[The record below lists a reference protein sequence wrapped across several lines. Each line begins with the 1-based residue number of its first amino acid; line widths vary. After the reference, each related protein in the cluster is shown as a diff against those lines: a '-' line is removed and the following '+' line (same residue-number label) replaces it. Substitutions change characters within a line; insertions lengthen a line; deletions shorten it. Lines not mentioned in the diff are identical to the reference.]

1 MKELAGSIF
10 SGLIIDENDKAY
22 FVQKEGVTFRLDK
35 EEGERALGEAVE
47 GFVYQN
53 LNQDWCMTT
62 NLPQSRKGQYAEG
75 EITGSRRDLG
85 VFVNIGLK
93 DKDVAVSS
101 DELPLMRELWPKKGD
116 KLTIALKTDD
126 KDRLWGTIA
135 DEKYFQAMGRPGT
148 EELLNKDIKGTTY
161 RLKMVGTFLLTEENY
176 LGFIHPSERY
186 QEPRLGEEVSG
197 RVIGV
202 RPDGVLNISLKP
214 RAHEAIGDD
223 AAMLLAFLTRAPE
236 NQMAYTDKSD
246 PEAIKKMFGISKGQF
261 KRALGNLMKQRMIEQ
276 KDGITRLTKKPE
288 EISNDSL

>member
-1 MKELAGSIF
+1 MKELMGSIF

-22 FVQKEGVTFRLDK
+22 FVQKEGITFRLDK
-35 EEGERALGEAVE
+35 EEGEHKLGEAVE
-47 GFVYQN
+47 GFAYQN
-53 LNQDWCMTT
+53 QNQDWRITT
-62 NLPQSRKGQYAEG
+62 ILPESRKGQYGIG
-75 EITGSRRDLG
+75 EVTDSRRDLG

-93 DKDVAVSS
+93 DKDVAVSL

-116 KLTIALKTDD
+116 KLMIALKADD

-135 DEKYFQAMGRPGT
+135 DEKFFQAMGRAGDET
-148 EELLNKDIKGTTY
+148 FLNKDIKGMVY
-161 RLKMVGTFLLTEENY
+161 RLKMVGTFIITADNY

-223 AAMLLAFLTRAPE
+223 ASMVLAFLTRAPE
-236 NQMAYTDKSD
+236 NQMNYTDKSN
-246 PEAIKKMFGISKGQF
+246 PEEIQKMFGISKGQF
-261 KRALGNLMKQRMIEQ
+261 KRALGNLMKQRLIEQ

-288 EISNDSL
+288 ESVD